1 MPRRRRPPRSGALTE
16 LPPLKILSQ
25 IAALQAIYYTAALV
39 LMFFTAAVAGNSFTL
54 DLVFGWEAVRGDNT
68 QGWLNGFIWCLVGG
82 LVLPLSL
89 TAIVQRSKLILDF
102 ALTTHFIHLVIVTLY
117 TTPDHTLPRHTA
129 WWLTMA
135 ISSLASFLLGSWG
148 CRYRELQPIAF
159 GGHGGGSGGNTT
171 NSTTN
176 NNFTN
181 GGGGAGQGD
190 EEQGFITGLRG
201 GGGRTKRGSRGDLGG
216 DYELVTMSGA
226 SGSGIGSAKGH
237 GRSQSTVSQAGPGLG
252 GGPLE
257 KAD

>member
-25 IAALQAIYYTAALV
+25 IAALQAIYYAAAFI
-39 LMFFTAAVAGNSFTL
+39 LMFFTAAVAGNPFTL

-102 ALTTHFIHLVIVTLY
+102 ALTTHFIHLVVVTLY
-117 TTPDHTLPRHTA
+117 TTPEWALPRHTA

-159 GGHGGGSGGNTT
+159 GGHGNNGTL
-171 NSTTN
+171 N
-176 NNFTN
+176 NNIAN
-181 GGGGAGQGD
+181 GEEGAGGQGD
-190 EEQGFITGLRG
+190 EEQGFTTGGR
-201 GGGRTKRGSRGDLGG
+201 GGRTKRGSRGDLGG
-216 DYELVTMSGA
+216 DYEMVTIAGP
-226 SGSGIGSAKGH
+226 SGSGSGNGSGSGSGGRGKGH
-237 GRSQSTVSQAGPGLG
+237 ARSQSTVSQAGGLG
-252 GGPLE
+252 GPSH

>member
-25 IAALQAIYYTAALV
+25 IAALQAIFYGAAFI
-39 LMFFTAAVAGNSFTL
+39 LMFFTAAVAGNPFTL

-102 ALTTHFIHLVIVTLY
+102 ALTTHFIHLVVVTLY
-117 TTPDHTLPRHTA
+117 TTPEWSLPRHTA
-129 WWLTMA
+129 WWLTMG

-159 GGHGGGSGGNTT
+159 GGHGASSN
-171 NSTTN
+171 TN
-176 NNFTN
+176 NNNSN
-181 GGGGAGQGD
+181 GGEGGSGQGD
-190 EEQGFITGLRG
+190 EEQGFIMG
-201 GGGRTKRGSRGDLGG
+201 GGRGGRTKRGSRGDLAGE
-216 DYELVTMSGA
+216 YEMVDMAGA
-226 SGSGIGSAKGH
+226 GPSGSGSGSGSGSKGGH
-237 GRSQSTVSQAGPGLG
+237 TRSQSTVSQV
-252 GGPLE
+252 GGPAH

>member
-39 LMFFTAAVAGNSFTL
+39 LMFFTAAVAGNPFTL
-54 DLVFGWEAVRGDNT
+54 DLVFGWDAVRGDNT

-159 GGHGGGSGGNTT
+159 GGHGGGGNTT
-171 NSTTN
+171 NNAN
-176 NNFTN
+176 NSITD
-181 GGGGAGQGD
+181 GEGTGQGD

-216 DYELVTMSGA
+216 DYEMVTMSGA
-226 SGSGIGSAKGH
+226 SGSGSGKGH
-237 GRSQSTVSQAGPGLG
+237 GRSQSTVSQAGL